1 MCCYSL
7 FLICQSDFRGHKAP
21 QKNKKEKCAC
31 VYMCVRALLCVCVCV
46 RVHAC
51 VRVCVCV
58 RAYVY
63 VRVSACVFRLLTSPL
78 NMISAKCTHTLAHIL
93 SRAYAR
99 TQASTLK
106 NLSSGRL
113 FVFKTLSLTTK
124 TGTLNTANQDANS
137 CGKND
142 TN

>member
-1 MCCYSL
+1 MCVVCVCVGVCARVCVCMRANRVCVCL
-7 FLICQSDFRGHKAP
+7 CVCLRV
-21 QKNKKEKCAC
+21 CAC
-31 VYMCVRALLCVCVCV
+31 VLACALLCV
-46 RVHAC
+46 RAC
-51 VRVCVCV
+51 VRACLCVCV